1 MTALIAVPSLAVVTL
16 VVVVIYCYRTK
27 RVKKSTSQNQ
37 PLTSSHNKHGSSKE
51 SFNSHRSYQQCMMH
65 TSFVD
70 GGGGGGGNGTMGGAG
85 AGAGAGAGG
94 GGGGGACGGGGGAGP
109 GGGGGGAAAGGGG
122 GGGGPAASARLP
134 GMEVSLADIDDQ
146 QLQIPIPRPPDPNYR
161 THQKRASYTMMK
173 QNFEDGNNAVIAEI

>member
-16 VVVVIYCYRTK
+16 VIVVIYCYRSK

-37 PLTSSHNKHGSSKE
+37 PLTSTHKHGSSKE

-70 GGGGGGGNGTMGGAG
+70 GGGGNGTMGGAG
-85 AGAGAGAGG
+85 AA
-94 GGGGGACGGGGGAGP
+94 GAGP
-109 GGGGGGAAAGGGG
+109 GAVPGPGGAG
-122 GGGGPAASARLP
+122 RLP
-134 GMEVSLADIDDQ
+134 GMEEAHADIDDQ